1 MPLLDW
7 LRGAGAGADRAGGD
21 VYRGAAEERA
31 GIEASFRRD
40 AGSSGAE
47 RSFALPRRGAP
58 WERRVS
64 ESMKER
70 SAAKTPRRG

>member
-1 MPLLDW
+1 MPLPTGA
-7 LRGAGAGADRAGGD
+7 RSAGAGADRAGGD

-40 AGSSGAE
+40 VGVFGAE